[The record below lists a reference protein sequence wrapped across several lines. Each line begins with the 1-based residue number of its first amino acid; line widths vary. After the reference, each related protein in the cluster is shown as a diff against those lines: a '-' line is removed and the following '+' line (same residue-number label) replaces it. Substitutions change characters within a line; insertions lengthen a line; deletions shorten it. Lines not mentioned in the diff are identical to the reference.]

1 MSETF
6 FALND
11 LLRRKFQ
18 TSLVIISLT
27 VCVASTL
34 FLLFFSDKIGFGIS
48 LMVEGRLTA
57 GFSSVF
63 APFIVFLGIL
73 IFVVGVVM
81 VSFMVFLMMSQR
93 VRDIGL
99 MKAAGCPNDL
109 IFGYF
114 MNELLI
120 VTFVG
125 CLLGIVLG
133 IVADFALAAVLA
145 SFGFQI
151 PQKAANPW
159 LAVLVFVVFFALA
172 LIFGAKPILDTTKIA
187 PVKALSPAHYV
198 GLSKA
203 SGFSVMSRSGL
214 TVRMALRSLFRR
226 KSATIRIVLCLSTVF
241 TLVTVTVAGGII
253 ASQTTKSWVERA
265 IGRDTVLIAHR
276 NMTKQYRMFLSKF
289 YETTTDSQLNYTDE
303 RYLIPSSLLNQLSLR
318 SENITI
324 DARLI
329 VKGTVKEVQGITL
342 GDSTNDTKLVGRFRS
357 GESLIVGG
365 EPAKV
370 VNEWFLDG
378 RFLQENASREAVVG
392 DTLGVKM
399 FDMPLVQ
406 GIKLLNDSSDLDIV
420 GVCLDPINNGYVVY
434 VPLET
439 LQNIVHVSATNVITI
454 QINRSANRTDV
465 LNQLRTIVNG
475 VNPKFEV
482 SELNDVLDSSLSFLG
497 YIWSAVTFLPVFSL
511 IAASLCLVGYVI
523 LTINEQQQ
531 EFGILRAL
539 GAKPVTVM
547 KIVSLQSL
555 VALLSSY
562 TTGVAIGVMIT
573 LMVLV
578 PEPLVTS
585 FTIAEISGW
594 LLAALAA
601 MFLLSLYPALR
612 FARKPILETMV

>member
-1 MSETF
+1 
-6 FALND
+6 
-11 LLRRKFQ
+11 
-18 TSLVIISLT
+18 
-27 VCVASTL
+27 
-34 FLLFFSDKIGFGIS
+34 
-48 LMVEGRLTA
+48 MVEGRLTA

-93 VRDIGL
+93 VRDVGL
-99 MKAAGCPNDL
+99 MRAIGCPNDL

-120 VTFVG
+120 VTIVG
-125 CLLGIVLG
+125 CLLGTVLG
-133 IVADFALAAVLA
+133 MIADFVLTSVFA

-159 LAVLVFVVFFALA
+159 LVILVFVVFFALA
-172 LIFGAKPILDTTKIA
+172 LIFGAKPILDTTEIE
-187 PVKALSPAHYV
+187 PIEALSPTHYV

-253 ASQTTKSWVERA
+253 ADQTTKSWVERA

-276 NMTKQYRMFLSKF
+276 NMTKQYRAFLSKF
-289 YETTTDSQLNYTDE
+289 YETTVDSQLNYTE
-303 RYLIPSSLLNQLSLR
+303 GRYLIPSNLLDQLGSL
-318 SENITI
+318 SENITF

-342 GDSTNDTKLVGRFRS
+342 GDTTNDTRLVGRFRS
-357 GESLIVGG
+357 GASLIIGV

-370 VNEWFLDG
+370 VNEWFLEG
-378 RFLQENASREAVVG
+378 RFIHENASREAVVG
-392 DTLGVKM
+392 DTLGMKM
-399 FDMPLVQ
+399 FDLPLFQ
-406 GIKLLNDSSDLDIV
+406 GIKLLNYSSDLDIV
-420 GVCLDPINNGYVVY
+420 GICLDPINNGYVVY

-439 LQNIVHVSATNVITI
+439 LQSIIHVSAANVVVV
-454 QINRSANRTDV
+454 QINPSANRTNV
-465 LNQLRTIVNG
+465 LNQLKAIVNII
-475 VNPKFEV
+475 NPEFEA

-497 YIWSAVTFLPVFSL
+497 YIWSAVMLLPVFSL
-511 IAASLCLVGYVI
+511 VAASLCLVGYVV

-539 GAKPVTVM
+539 GAKPLTVVR
-547 KIVSLQSL
+547 IVALQSL

-562 TTGVAIGVMIT
+562 VTGLAIGIMIT
-573 LMVLV
+573 LIVLV

-594 LLAALAA
+594 LLIALAA
-601 MFLLSLYPALR
+601 MFLISLYPALR
-612 FARKPILETMV
+612 FARKPVLKTMI